1 MKKSSKFIWITI
13 IILVVLVLWFK
24 RQMDHSWDS
33 YQMPGAPALP
43 VEKPVAATTTKPTP
57 VTVVKQ
63 PTFTWSFRK
72 TPRGDIA
79 MTEITLTATYPD
91 GAKIAK
97 IIETIEGGCNEYSSP
112 DKDVYA
118 KSKMIMCYYAG
129 IGRYYKVVKDNTGY
143 AVMRKEF
150 EEASPDY
157 NPPVQEFKEVN
168 RF

>member
-1 MKKSSKFIWITI
+1 MKKIFITI
-13 IILVVLVLWFK
+13 IILFTAIALVLAWYGPRYSGLLK
-24 RQMDHSWDS
+24 DHDHDF
-33 YQMPGAPALP
+33 PPPPALP
-43 VEKPVAATTTKPTP
+43 VQQPATTTKPTP
-57 VTVVKQ
+57 ATVVKQ

-79 MTEITLTATYPD
+79 MTEITLTAAYPA
-91 GAKIAK
+91 GAKVAK
-97 IIETIEGGCNEYSSP
+97 IIETIEGECNEYSSP
-112 DKDVYA
+112 NTDVYA